1 MAILSS
7 DSDTD
12 PAARDAARK
21 AKAGSARLRV
31 ALLRYG
37 AKHGLPNL
45 TRAQCLA
52 ALRGPRRKPPRPR
65 PAAKRAAAQARDAGA
80 RAAAGAA
87 GRGEG
92 GVHGARG

>member
-7 DSDTD
+7 DSELD

-21 AKAGSARLRV
+21 AKAGSARLRI

-45 TRAQCLA
+45 TRAECVA
-52 ALRGPRRKPPRPR
+52 ALRGRRRRPPRPR
-65 PAAKRAAAQARDAGA
+65 PAAKQAAGQEREAGRRAAP
-80 RAAAGAA
+80 GAA

-92 GVHGARG
+92 ERHGTRG

>member
-1 MAILSS
+1 MTILPG
-7 DSDTD
+7 DSELD

-52 ALRGPRRKPPRPR
+52 ALRGAGRKVPRAR
-65 PAAKRAAAQARDAGA
+65 RAAAQAGQGDRSK
-80 RAAAGAA
+80 GAA
-87 GRGEG
+87 PGAAMRKEG
-92 GVHGARG
+92 GTHGTRG

>member
-7 DSDTD
+7 DSELD

-21 AKAGSARLRV
+21 AKAGCTRLRI

-45 TRAQCLA
+45 TPAQCLA
-52 ALRGPRRKPPRPR
+52 ALRGARGKAPRTRRSGPQAGGRANSERR
-65 PAAKRAAAQARDAGA
+65 PAAPAE
-80 RAAAGAA
+80 
-87 GRGEG
+87 RGEG
-92 GVHGARG
+92 EWHGTRG

>member
-1 MAILSS
+1 MSILSS
-7 DSDTD
+7 DSDAD

-45 TRAQCLA
+45 TPAQCLA
-52 ALRGPRRKPPRPR
+52 ALRGARRRAPRAR
-65 PAAKRAAAQARDAGA
+65 PAMRAGLGATRKDAAP
-80 RAAAGAA
+80 GAA
-87 GRGEG
+87 TNGEG
-92 GVHGARG
+92 GWHGTRG